1 LASPTLSNPTYTG
14 TLTGSTGILNIGSGQ
29 VYKDAS
35 GNVGIGT
42 SSPINKLSVS
52 ANSSNILVIGSS
64 IGGGNTPGFDFITNP
79 NTPSTWRAAQIY
91 AYDTGV
97 SYGGGLIFT
106 TNSGSSTSF
115 GTVRMLIDSSGN
127 VGIGTTIPSTKL
139 DVYGVSAGVS
149 PTWQGGTD
157 FIKLQAGGAGTSY
170 SEQAISFQESG
181 NNIGAKIGVKNK
193 GNGAY
198 DIIFANRDN
207 SSPTSTLTEKMR
219 IDASG
224 SVGIGTTSAVSVGA
238 GVSVLSLKASG
249 TAWGVGPTASFAS
262 FYIKSAS
269 STGVVLTTSA
279 TSWASDSD
287 ERKKTTL
294 IPFANAAEKVCSLR
308 AGTGRYLTD
317 EENMSRSF
325 LIAQDVQAVLPEA
338 VDVGEDEDQSLM
350 LRYTDLIP
358 LLTAAIQEQQT
369 LIEELT
375 ARLTKA
381 GI

>member
-1 LASPTLSNPTYTG
+1 MRAIQVNLNSMWSNNNSQGFGSNVYRAAAYAPTYISGGYAGEMGFNLTG
-14 TLTGSTGILNIGSGQ
+14 GGEWSVFTAPSGTAGAACTLTE
-29 VYKDAS
+29 
-35 GNVGIGT
+35 
-42 SSPINKLSVS
+42 
-52 ANSSNILVIGSS
+52 
-64 IGGGNTPGFDFITNP
+64 
-79 NTPSTWRAAQIY
+79 
-91 AYDTGV
+91 
-97 SYGGGLIFT
+97 
-106 TNSGSSTSF
+106 
-115 GTVRMLIDSSGN
+115 RMRIDSSGN
-127 VGIGTTIPSTKL
+127 V
-139 DVYGVSAGVS
+139 A
-149 PTWQGGTD
+149 
-157 FIKLQAGGAGTSY
+157 
-170 SEQAISFQESG
+170 
-181 NNIGAKIGVKNK
+181 
-193 GNGAY
+193 
-198 DIIFANRDN
+198 
-207 SSPTSTLTEKMR
+207 
-219 IDASG
+219 
-224 SVGIGTTSAVSVGA
+224 IGTTSAVSVGA